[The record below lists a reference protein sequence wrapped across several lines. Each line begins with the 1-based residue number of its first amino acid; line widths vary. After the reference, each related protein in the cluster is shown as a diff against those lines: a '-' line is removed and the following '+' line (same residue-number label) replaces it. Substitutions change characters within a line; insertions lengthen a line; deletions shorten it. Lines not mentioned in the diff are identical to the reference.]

1 MSNHDMEEI
10 KAIAVMEK
18 KEVEW
23 SNSKEPNIVQ
33 KDSKAVE
40 VTEKKEVPAAKRVV
54 PAEPNLEQ
62 TENTTSATKEIEGPT
77 VAVERTRELPD
88 IPMPKEVQKEWTCD
102 ICELTVESDKVLN
115 SHLQGKKH
123 KATYE
128 ALKAKN
134 QPNIIPASTA
144 EETEQPVEEPQN
156 NVTAK
161 VLIQKTITNHE
172 EKQQGQPTSI
182 STSSA
187 KKSDQPM
194 REEAE
199 KGVSNS
205 ELEQK
210 KQAVEVTE
218 KNEVPAAKRV
228 VPAEP
233 NLEQTVNTTS
243 AMPKEGLTLAVAT
256 TRELPDIPM
265 PKEVQKE
272 WTCDICQLTVA
283 CEKILNSHLQGKKH
297 KTALKAKDQPTVEE
311 PQKSV
316 SSKDLKQRIVTK
328 YEEKQQGQQTI
339 ASASTAM
346 KSNQPTK
353 EESEKRV
360 SNSEP
365 EQKEEAVGVK
375 DSTLRCNI
383 CNISCSGENNL
394 VSHFNGRKHL
404 ARIRLMIKS
413 VGSGQV

>member
-1 MSNHDMEEI
+1 LSSLHF
-10 KAIAVMEK
+10 
-18 KEVEW
+18 
-23 SNSKEPNIVQ
+23 Q
-33 KDSKAVE
+33 
-40 VTEKKEVPAAKRVV
+40 VV

-228 VPAEP
+228 RF
-233 NLEQTVNTTS
+233 LIIF
-243 AMPKEGLTLAVAT
+243 
-256 TRELPDIPM
+256 TR
-265 PKEVQKE
+265 KF
-272 WTCDICQLTVA
+272 
-283 CEKILNSHLQGKKH
+283 
-297 KTALKAKDQPTVEE
+297 
-311 PQKSV
+311 
-316 SSKDLKQRIVTK
+316 IV
-328 YEEKQQGQQTI
+328 
-339 ASASTAM
+339 
-346 KSNQPTK
+346 
-353 EESEKRV
+353 R
-360 SNSEP
+360 
-365 EQKEEAVGVK
+365 
-375 DSTLRCNI
+375 LF
-383 CNISCSGENNL
+383 ENFL
-394 VSHFNGRKHL
+394 
-404 ARIRLMIKS
+404 
-413 VGSGQV
+413 

>member
-1 MSNHDMEEI
+1 LLLILSSLHF
-10 KAIAVMEK
+10 
-18 KEVEW
+18 
-23 SNSKEPNIVQ
+23 Q
-33 KDSKAVE
+33 
-40 VTEKKEVPAAKRVV
+40 VV

-62 TENTTSATKEIEGPT
+62 TENTTSATKEIEGPTVAVERTRELPDIPMPKEVQKEWTCDICELTVESDKVLNLHLQGKKHKAKYEALKAKNQPNIIPASTAEETEQPVEEPQNNVTAKVLIQKTITNHEEKQQGQPTSIT

-228 VPAEP
+228 RF
-233 NLEQTVNTTS
+233 LIIF
-243 AMPKEGLTLAVAT
+243 
-256 TRELPDIPM
+256 TR
-265 PKEVQKE
+265 KF
-272 WTCDICQLTVA
+272 
-283 CEKILNSHLQGKKH
+283 
-297 KTALKAKDQPTVEE
+297 
-311 PQKSV
+311 
-316 SSKDLKQRIVTK
+316 IV
-328 YEEKQQGQQTI
+328 
-339 ASASTAM
+339 
-346 KSNQPTK
+346 
-353 EESEKRV
+353 R
-360 SNSEP
+360 
-365 EQKEEAVGVK
+365 
-375 DSTLRCNI
+375 LF
-383 CNISCSGENNL
+383 ENFL
-394 VSHFNGRKHL
+394 
-404 ARIRLMIKS
+404 
-413 VGSGQV
+413 